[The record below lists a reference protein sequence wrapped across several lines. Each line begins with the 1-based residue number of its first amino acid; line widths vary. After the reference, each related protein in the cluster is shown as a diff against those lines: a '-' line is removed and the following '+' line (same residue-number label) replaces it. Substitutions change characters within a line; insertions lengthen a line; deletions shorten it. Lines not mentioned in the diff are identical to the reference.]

1 MQVIRLDPKP
11 TEHFERITLG
21 EQLVQRILA
30 VHGEKVLAIGVYGSL
45 ARGTDQPYSDIEM
58 MCVFNT
64 TGEDYAHEWI
74 EDTCKVEVNFV
85 SVDEFLRDVATV
97 DPEWAITHGAY
108 FDLKP
113 MYGSPDF
120 FTQISHALH
129 SPSPEMFASALRELI
144 IGSIYENMGKLRNSR
159 LAGNCGSLPL
169 LACTIA
175 EEGAFAIGLANRKC
189 YSTQALLFQESLAF
203 ANRPDGYD
211 ALCQLV
217 TAGNLSDGD
226 AIATTIEQ
234 FWVGLVAWAE
244 ENGLSLAKSYVAPL

>member
-1 MQVIRLDPKP
+1 MRFEPKAI
-11 TEHFERITLG
+11 EHGERVALA

-30 VHGEKVLAIGVYGSL
+30 VHGEKVLAIGLYGSL

-74 EDTCKVEVNFV
+74 EDSCKVEVNFV
-85 SVDEFLRDVATV
+85 GADELLRDAATV
-97 DPEWAITHGAY
+97 DAEWVITNGVY

-113 MYGSPDF
+113 LYGSPDF
-120 FTQISHALH
+120 FSQVSNALH
-129 SPSPEMFASALRELI
+129 SLSQEAFAAALHKI
-144 IGSIYENMGKLRNSR
+144 IVGSIYENMGKLRNSR
-159 LAGNCGSLPL
+159 LAGNHGSLPL

-175 EEGAFAIGLANRKC
+175 EQGALAIGLVNQKC

-203 ANRPDGYD
+203 ANRPDGYE

-217 TAGNLSDGD
+217 MAGNLSDFD
-226 AIATTIEQ
+226 AVATTIEL
-234 FWVGLVAWAE
+234 FWVSLVPWAE
-244 ENGLSLAKSYVAPL
+244 ENGFSLAKSYVAPL

>member
-1 MQVIRLDPKP
+1 MRFEP
-11 TEHFERITLG
+11 TAIERGERVALAQQLVERI
-21 EQLVQRILA
+21 VA

-45 ARGTDQPYSDIEM
+45 ARGSDQPYSDIEM

-74 EDTCKVEVNFV
+74 EDSCKVEVNFV
-85 SVDEFLRDVATV
+85 SADEILRDAATV
-97 DPEWAITHGAY
+97 DAEWAITHGAY

-113 MYGSPDF
+113 LYGNTDF
-120 FTQISHALH
+120 FTQVSHALH
-129 SPSPEMFASALRELI
+129 SPSQDAFASALRELI
-144 IGSIYENMGKLRNSR
+144 VGSIYENMGKLRNSR
-159 LAGNCGSLPL
+159 LVGNHDSLPM

-175 EEGAFAIGLANRKC
+175 EQGAFAIGLVHKKC
-189 YSTQALLFQESLAF
+189 YSTQARLFQESLAF

-217 TAGNLSDGD
+217 MAGNLSDGD

-244 ENGLSLAKSYVAPL
+244 ENGFSLAKNCTAPL